1 MESDEEFDFGP
12 TEEAEEE
19 NRGRN
24 RKKEPK
30 IAGQGGDTSKK
41 GEKAEIK
48 TWSNVVKGLE
58 TKDELEIAN
67 SGENKSE
74 LEMFDS
80 DITNR
85 LRAKQRKGQQK
96 WHQHQ
101 NNKEDEKGHISRQ
114 ADQRVEACRIERV
127 E

>member
-1 MESDEEFDFGP
+1 MDEEFIFRP
-12 TEEAEEE
+12 AEEAEEE
-19 NRGRN
+19 NTSHN
-24 RKKEPK
+24 RKKETIK
-30 IAGQGGDTSKK
+30 AGKGGDTTKK
-41 GEKAEIK
+41 GGKAEKK
-48 TWSNVVKGLE
+48 TWSDVVKGVE
-58 TKDELEIAN
+58 IEDELETTN